1 MSLMEFLKGLAKGYL
16 DVQKERLKHKA
27 KTMQRQALRTAWAI
41 GLSLGSGLFLVAGL
55 IVLLSRWIA
64 LEWVLLG
71 TGVILGYTALL
82 VHLSK

>member
-1 MSLMEFLKGLAKGYL
+1 MSLTQFLKGLAKGYL
-16 DVQKERLKHKA
+16 DVQKERLELKA
-27 KTMQRQALRTAWAI
+27 KRMKRKAVKTAWSI
-41 GLSLGSGLFLVAGL
+41 SLGILSGLFLFVGV
-55 IVLLSRWIA
+55 IVILTRWIA